1 MQASQNTGN
10 LYALVLVLVIISFIL
25 GLYILVFVFYMV
37 RATLKR
43 S

>member
-1 MQASQNTGN
+1 MQASQNSGN
-10 LYALVLVLVIISFIL
+10 LYALVLVLVIFSFIL

-37 RATLKR
+37 RTTLKR